1 VPGGSPRGL
10 PHHHV
15 DAGDDGTGREG
26 TGFPREARITGST
39 EIRTLF
45 RRGKRRKTRHL
56 DVFVSPSPVA
66 RPRIGIVVP
75 KHKHDIVDR
84 NLVKRRLRDAVR
96 RFVLPL
102 LRRRGAALD
111 VMLRARPEAYGAPY
125 AEMRDDLVAL
135 AEELC
140 SRAR

>member
-1 VPGGSPRGL
+1 
-10 PHHHV
+10 
-15 DAGDDGTGREG
+15 
-26 TGFPREARITGST
+26 
-39 EIRTLF
+39 
-45 RRGKRRKTRHL
+45 
-56 DVFVSPSPVA
+56 VFVSPSPVA

-84 NLVKRRLRDAVR
+84 NLVKRRLRDAAR

-102 LRRRGAALD
+102 LRSRGAALD